1 MKKKTQLGHIAS
13 AYLNKKLPNCFQSGY
28 TIFPF
33 PTAMYEGSSCFTFLC
48 VVCVL
53 VAQSC
58 STLRTHGL

>member
-1 MKKKTQLGHIAS
+1 MKKKKIVS

-28 TIFPF
+28 TIFTLL
-33 PTAMYEGSSCFTFLC
+33 TAMYEGSSSFTVLC

-53 VAQSC
+53 VVQSC